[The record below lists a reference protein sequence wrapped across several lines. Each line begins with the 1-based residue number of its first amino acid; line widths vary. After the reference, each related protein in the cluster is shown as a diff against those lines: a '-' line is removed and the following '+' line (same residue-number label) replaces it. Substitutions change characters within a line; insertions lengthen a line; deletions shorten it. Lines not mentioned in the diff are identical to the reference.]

1 MFKIF
6 SLLLIAVFL
15 NAGHL
20 NIVDGKIK
28 AHTEVFGD
36 STIDPET
43 KEISSVLTMDD
54 SIESI
59 KGMVS
64 IKSLSLK
71 SDNEKRDINMYE
83 TINSNNQPLI
93 SFKFTNIEKNE
104 DFYLISGILNL
115 NGQNKEIISKAKI
128 EDFQNNLKIDGDF
141 SFNLTD
147 FGIEPP
153 TLLFLTVRNQIDIA
167 YNLKYTKE

>member
-6 SLLLIAVFL
+6 SLLLITVFL
-15 NAGHL
+15 NASHL
-20 NIVDGKIK
+20 NIQEGSIK

-36 STIDPET
+36 STIDPQT

-59 KGMVS
+59 KGIIS

-71 SDNEKRDINMYE
+71 SDNEKRDINMHE
-83 TINSNNQPLI
+83 TIDANNHPLI

-104 DFYLISGILNL
+104 DFYMISGVLSL
-115 NGQNKEIISKAKI
+115 NGQNKEIMSKAKI
-128 EDFQNNLKIDGDF
+128 EDFQNNLKIDGNF

-167 YNLKYTKE
+167 YNLNYTKE